1 MILLSNSHKAI
12 LQLNIRILLTIK
24 ILLSQGVEAIN
35 QVNKRNSLNHKI
47 LLSKLSTCDNLWHI
61 ITTRRIL
68 LSAFTMSNH
77 LNYIRLLS
85 RSYIII
91 NDYINI
97 PQCNNKHL

>member
-1 MILLSNSHKAI
+1 MILLSNLPKVT
-12 LQLNIRILLTIK
+12 LQLNIRILLIIK

-97 PQCNNKHL
+97 LPKYYY